1 MKDIIRNIKQ
11 LFMKL
16 FGFEEIEENKEWN
29 EYLVSLE
36 QSGYFKGAEM
46 NAFKESAK
54 NMAEFERNLETGE
67 SIKNPK
73 KGNLSVKDAKL
84 KLEEVRVVPNT
95 KGLERE

>member
-11 LFMKL
+11 LFMQL
-16 FGFEEIEENKEWN
+16 FGFEEIEENKEWT

-73 KGNLSVKDAKL
+73 KGNLSVKDATVL
-84 KLEEVRVVPNT
+84 KEVRVVPNT
-95 KGLERE
+95 KGFERE